1 MAPNLIIDHPSTTCS
16 SLNNFNTSVPVAIVE
31 TLKVPFG
38 QGLSACN
45 PASITTTD
53 AVMCSA

>member
-1 MAPNLIIDHPSTTCS
+1 MAPNLITDHPSTTCS
-16 SLNNFNTSVPVAIVE
+16 SLNNFNTSVPVTILE
-31 TLKVPFG
+31 TLRVSFG

-45 PASITTTD
+45 PASITITD